1 MSYSIDI
8 AFKCNVEPEDV
19 LTEAEKF
26 LEYKM
31 NHIKDEPI
39 FISKYDFD
47 DEYSIIND
55 NNLMR
60 AIQAFTYKLV
70 YWKQYKLLGIVSG
83 RNNPDDYFTTYF
95 QNSTDTDYN
104 ITDFPDDEL
113 FTTMYNEGMSISNDQ
128 IIIDKEISEEDIE
141 RTDFEYYKRV
151 NAYDTIVDKLDIMG
165 ILYDHSNITNSF
177 YIIPSNIH
185 TKKYDIVKSV
195 YYEYKK
201 LFED

>member
-19 LTEAEKF
+19 LNESEKF
-26 LEYKM
+26 LMYKM
-31 NHIKDEPI
+31 NHIENEPI
-39 FISKYDFD
+39 FVSTYDIG
-47 DEYSIIND
+47 DEYSIINN

-60 AIQAFTYKLV
+60 AVQAFTYKLI

-113 FTTMYNEGMSISNDQ
+113 FTTMYNEGMNISDAQ
-128 IIIDKEISEEDIE
+128 IITDKEISEEDIE

-151 NAYDTIVDKLDIMG
+151 NAYNTILNKLDIMNV
-165 ILYDHSNITNSF
+165 LYDHSDITNSF

-195 YYEYKK
+195 YRKYKK